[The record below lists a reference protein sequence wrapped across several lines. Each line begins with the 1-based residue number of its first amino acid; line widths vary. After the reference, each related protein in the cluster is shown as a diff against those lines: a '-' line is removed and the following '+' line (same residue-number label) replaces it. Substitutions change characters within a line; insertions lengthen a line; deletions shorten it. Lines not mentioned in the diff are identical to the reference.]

1 MKERSE
7 IGKRK
12 RGEVRAVKGVRVEV
26 EDRTTGGGSSG
37 GEDGF
42 GNSGADDDELVGRRI
57 KRRVRREVAHG
68 GGSIRGVE

>member
-26 EDRTTGGGSSG
+26 ENRTTGGGSRG
-37 GEDGF
+37 GEDGLR
-42 GNSGADDDELVGRRI
+42 NSGTDDDEIVVRRI
-57 KRRVRREVAHG
+57 KRRVRREIGHG
-68 GGSIRGVE
+68 GGSESRG